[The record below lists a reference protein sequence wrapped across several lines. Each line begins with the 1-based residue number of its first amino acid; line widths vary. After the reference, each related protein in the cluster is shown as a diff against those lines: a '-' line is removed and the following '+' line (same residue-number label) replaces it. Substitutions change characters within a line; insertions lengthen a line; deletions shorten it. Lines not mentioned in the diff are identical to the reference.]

1 VDGDRLQWIAC
12 ISAPLEIAR
21 RHINEE
27 ILANTTLSRWS
38 VFGQLTAVAGRC
50 TLHGDED
57 RRLEML
63 CFLLVP
69 HTAFGTHCSLS
80 F

>member
-27 ILANTTLSRWS
+27 ILAIILLCLD
-38 VFGQLTAVAGRC
+38 GQYP
-50 TLHGDED
+50 D
-57 RRLEML
+57 
-63 CFLLVP
+63 
-69 HTAFGTHCSLS
+69 S
-80 F
+80 